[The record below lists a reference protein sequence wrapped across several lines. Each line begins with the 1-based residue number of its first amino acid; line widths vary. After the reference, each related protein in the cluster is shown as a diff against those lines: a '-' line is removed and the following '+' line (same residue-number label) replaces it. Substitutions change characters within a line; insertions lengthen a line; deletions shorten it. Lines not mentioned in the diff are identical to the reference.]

1 MAWERVCM
9 PKQLGGLGIL
19 NLRLMN
25 HALRARWLWLSRT
38 DSSKPWSEFD
48 IQVPRVV
55 RQLFEVATTSIVGDR
70 ASTFFWLDKWLPG
83 GRVKEL
89 TPNLFLKVPKSAH
102 SSRLVREGLAG
113 GWLEDIPPD
122 LNALEIAELMALAA
136 EVADFALTDG
146 VVDEFRWNLE
156 GNRKYS
162 ARSAYKA
169 FFHGKIRMAGVQQ
182 IWCSHAPNKC
192 KFFLWLALKH
202 RCWTADRL
210 RRRGLPRPDS
220 CPLCGQEDED
230 IDHLLLGCVVSREV
244 WYAFLSRWGRAGWVP
259 DREDLLVD
267 WLPSKTPGGLDE
279 KDLWMSINLI
289 CWSLWRHRN
298 GVVFEGHSPSVE
310 AAIRLVQSEAD
321 LWRAARMFRGSLGPV
336 DRWRVGE

>member
-1 MAWERVCM
+1 MQGNQSNIQR
-9 PKQLGGLGIL
+9 
-19 NLRLMN
+19 
-25 HALRARWLWLSRT
+25 LSRT

-55 RQLFEVATTSIVGDR
+55 RQLFEVATTSIVGDG

-89 TPNLFLKVPKSAH
+89 TPNLFLKVPKSAR

-169 FFHGKIRMAGVQQ
+169 FFHGKIGMAGAQQ
-182 IWCSHAPNKC
+182 IWCSRAPNKC

-202 RCWTADRL
+202 RCWTADAYVVE
-210 RRRGLPRPDS
+210 G
-220 CPLCGQEDED
+220 C
-230 IDHLLLGCVVSREV
+230 LGR
-244 WYAFLSRWGRAGWVP
+244 
-259 DREDLLVD
+259 
-267 WLPSKTPGGLDE
+267 TPALY
-279 KDLWMSINLI
+279 
-289 CWSLWRHRN
+289 
-298 GVVFEGHSPSVE
+298 
-310 AAIRLVQSEAD
+310 
-321 LWRAARMFRGSLGPV
+321 V
-336 DRWRVGE
+336 DRKMRTLTTFFSAVWSPERCGTPS